1 MNDPSICHVNLADGF
16 RGGERQTFLLMEEL
30 ASRGFKQS
38 LIAKSSSNLASNS
51 KLIEGLEVIESSLN
65 GFDCRAYF
73 KEAPLLHLHESRVFA
88 AIWSYTIASERKH
101 IITRRVERPPRSNFI
116 NKSIYSNANQTVTL
130 SRAISTSI
138 EKSLDLDLDP
148 IVIPSAKTGFT
159 NDQIEVQKIR
169 SKMGG
174 RFIVGHIGALDD
186 SHKGQLQIIE
196 LAKMTHETFPEICF
210 LLVGSGKDDEYFK
223 QLTQDLNNIELVGQ
237 KENVGDYLA
246 AFDLFIFPSRHE
258 GLGSILLD
266 AMDFGL
272 PIIAS
277 NVGGIPEI
285 IQNGVNG
292 IVVNLNSFDDYFNA
306 LKSLFS
312 DVKMRLRIEQTNKE
326 KGKSFSVKTMT
337 DQYINLYN
345 RIYDK
350 S

>member
-1 MNDPSICHVNLADGF
+1 MNDSSICHVNLAGGF

-30 ASRGFKQS
+30 ASRGHEQR
-38 LIAKSSSNLASNS
+38 LIAKANSALAANA

-65 GFDCRAYF
+65 GFDCRTYF
-73 KEAPLLHLHESRVFA
+73 KDSLLLHFHESRAFA
-88 AIWSYTIASERKH
+88 AIWSFGIATEKKH

-116 NKSIYSNANQTVTL
+116 SKSIYSNANQTVTL
-130 SRAISTSI
+130 SRAISKSI
-138 EKSLDLDLDP
+138 QKSFNLDLDP

-159 NDQIEVQKIR
+159 ADQVEVQRIR
-169 SKMGG
+169 SKMRGD
-174 RFIVGHIGALDD
+174 FIVGHIGALDD

-196 LAKMTHETFPEICF
+196 LAQMTRETFPEICF
-210 LLVGSGKDDEYFK
+210 LLVGSGKDMGHFK
-223 QLTQDLNNIELVGQ
+223 QLTEDLNNIEFVGQ

-285 IQNGVNG
+285 IKNEVNG
-292 IVVNLNSFDDYFNA
+292 ILVDLNSLDDYYNA

-312 DVKMRLRIEQTNKE
+312 DTKMRSRMQQSNTE

-337 DQYINLYN
+337 DQYIKLYN
-345 RIYDK
+345 QIL
-350 S
+350 

>member
-1 MNDPSICHVNLADGF
+1 MNDSSICHVNLAGGF

-30 ASRGFKQS
+30 ASRGHEQR
-38 LIAKSSSNLASNS
+38 LIAKANSALAA
-51 KLIEGLEVIESSLN
+51 KAELIEGLEVIESSLN
-65 GFDCRAYF
+65 GFDCRTYF
-73 KEAPLLHLHESRVFA
+73 KDSPLLHFHESRVFA
-88 AIWSYTIASERKH
+88 AIWSFGIAAEKKH

-116 NKSIYSNANQTVTL
+116 SKSIYSNANQTVTL
-130 SRAISTSI
+130 SRSISKSI
-138 EKSLDLDLDP
+138 QKSFNLDLDP

-159 NDQIEVQKIR
+159 ADQVEVQRIR
-169 SKMGG
+169 SKMRGD
-174 RFIVGHIGALDD
+174 FIVGHIGALDD

-196 LAKMTHETFPEICF
+196 LAQMTRETFPEICF
-210 LLVGSGKDDEYFK
+210 LLVGSGKDMGQFK
-223 QLTQDLNNIELVGQ
+223 QLTQGLNNIEFVGQ

-285 IQNGVNG
+285 IKHGVNG
-292 IVVNLNSFDDYFNA
+292 ILVNLNSFDDYYNA

-312 DVKMRLRIEQTNKE
+312 DTKMRSRMQQSNTE
-326 KGKSFSVKTMT
+326 KGKDFSVKTMT
-337 DQYINLYN
+337 DQYIKLYN
-345 RIYDK
+345 QIL
-350 S
+350 

>member
-88 AIWSYTIASERKH
+88 AIWSYTIAPERKH
-101 IITRRVERPPRSNFI
+101 IVTRRVERPPRSNFI

-196 LAKMTHETFPEICF
+196 LAKMTHETFADICF
-210 LLVGSGKDDEYFK
+210 LLVGSGKDEEYFK
-223 QLTQDLNNIELVGQ
+223 QLTQDLNNIEFVGQ

-292 IVVNLNSFDDYFNA
+292 ILVNLNSFDDYFNA

>member
-1 MNDPSICHVNLADGF
+1 MNDSSICHVNLAGGF

-30 ASRGFKQS
+30 ASRGHEQR
-38 LIAKSSSNLASNS
+38 LIAKANSALAANA

-65 GFDCRAYF
+65 GFDCRTYF
-73 KEAPLLHLHESRVFA
+73 KDAPLLHFHESRVFA
-88 AIWSYTIASERKH
+88 AIWSFGIATEKKH

-116 NKSIYSNANQTVTL
+116 NKSIYRNANQTVTL
-130 SRAISTSI
+130 SRSISKSI
-138 EKSLDLDLDP
+138 QKSFNLDLDP

-159 NDQIEVQKIR
+159 TDQVEVQRIR
-169 SKMGG
+169 SKMRGD
-174 RFIVGHIGALDD
+174 FIVGHIGALDD

-196 LAKMTHETFPEICF
+196 LAQMTRETFPEICF
-210 LLVGSGKDDEYFK
+210 LLVGSGKDMGHFK
-223 QLTQDLNNIELVGQ
+223 QLTEDLNNIEFVGQ

-285 IQNGVNG
+285 IKNEVNG
-292 IVVNLNSFDDYFNA
+292 ILVDLNSLDDYYNA

-312 DVKMRLRIEQTNKE
+312 DTKMRSQMQQSNTE
-326 KGKSFSVKTMT
+326 KGKDFSVKTMT
-337 DQYINLYN
+337 DQYIKLYN
-345 RIYDK
+345 QIL
-350 S
+350 

>member
-1 MNDPSICHVNLADGF
+1 MNDSSICHVNLAGGF

-30 ASRGFKQS
+30 ASRGHEQR
-38 LIAKSSSNLASNS
+38 LIAKANSALAA
-51 KLIEGLEVIESSLN
+51 KAELIEGLEVIESSLN
-65 GFDCRAYF
+65 GFDCRTYF
-73 KEAPLLHLHESRVFA
+73 KDAPLLHFHESRAFA
-88 AIWSYTIASERKH
+88 AIWSFGIATEKKH

-116 NKSIYSNANQTVTL
+116 NKSIYRNANQTVTL
-130 SRAISTSI
+130 SRSISKSI
-138 EKSLDLDLDP
+138 QKSFNLDLDP

-159 NDQIEVQKIR
+159 TDQVEVQRIR
-169 SKMGG
+169 SKMRGD
-174 RFIVGHIGALDD
+174 FIVGHIGALDD

-196 LAKMTHETFPEICF
+196 LAQMTRETFPEICF
-210 LLVGSGKDDEYFK
+210 LLVGSGKDMGHFK
-223 QLTQDLNNIELVGQ
+223 QLTEDLNNIEFVGQ

-285 IQNGVNG
+285 IKNEVNG
-292 IVVNLNSFDDYFNA
+292 ILVDLNSLDDYYNA

-312 DVKMRLRIEQTNKE
+312 DTKMRSQMQQSNTE

-337 DQYINLYN
+337 DQYIKLYN
-345 RIYDK
+345 QIL
-350 S
+350 

>member
-1 MNDPSICHVNLADGF
+1 MNDSSICHVNLAGGF

-30 ASRGFKQS
+30 ASRGHEQR
-38 LIAKSSSNLASNS
+38 LIAKANSALAA
-51 KLIEGLEVIESSLN
+51 KAELIEGLEVIESSLN
-65 GFDCRAYF
+65 GFDCRTYF
-73 KEAPLLHLHESRVFA
+73 KDAPLLHFHESRVFA
-88 AIWSYTIASERKH
+88 AIWSFGIATEKKH

-116 NKSIYSNANQTVTL
+116 NKSIYRNANQTVTL
-130 SRAISTSI
+130 SRSISKSI
-138 EKSLDLDLDP
+138 QKSFNLDLDP

-159 NDQIEVQKIR
+159 TDQVEVQRIR
-169 SKMGG
+169 SKMRGD
-174 RFIVGHIGALDD
+174 FIVGHIGALDD

-196 LAKMTHETFPEICF
+196 LAQMTRETFPEICF
-210 LLVGSGKDDEYFK
+210 LLVGSGKDMGHFK
-223 QLTQDLNNIELVGQ
+223 QLTQDLNNIEFVGQ

-285 IQNGVNG
+285 IKNEVNG
-292 IVVNLNSFDDYFNA
+292 ILVDLNSLDDYYNA

-312 DVKMRLRIEQTNKE
+312 DTKMRSQMQQSNTE

-337 DQYINLYN
+337 DQYIKLYN
-345 RIYDK
+345 QIL
-350 S
+350 

>member
-1 MNDPSICHVNLADGF
+1 MNDSSICHVNLAGGF

-30 ASRGFKQS
+30 ASRGHEQR
-38 LIAKSSSNLASNS
+38 LIAKANSALAANA

-65 GFDCRAYF
+65 GFDCRTYF
-73 KEAPLLHLHESRVFA
+73 KDAPLLHFHESRVFA
-88 AIWSYTIASERKH
+88 AIWSFGIATEKKH

-116 NKSIYSNANQTVTL
+116 NKSIYRNANQTVTL
-130 SRAISTSI
+130 SRSISKSI
-138 EKSLDLDLDP
+138 QKSFNLDLDP

-159 NDQIEVQKIR
+159 TDQVEVQRIR
-169 SKMGG
+169 SKMRGD
-174 RFIVGHIGALDD
+174 FIVGHIGALDD

-196 LAKMTHETFPEICF
+196 LAQMTRETFPEICF
-210 LLVGSGKDDEYFK
+210 LLVGSGKDMGHFK
-223 QLTQDLNNIELVGQ
+223 QLTEDLNNIEFVGQ

-285 IQNGVNG
+285 IKNEVNG
-292 IVVNLNSFDDYFNA
+292 ILVDLNSLDDYYNA

-312 DVKMRLRIEQTNKE
+312 DTKMRSQMQQSNTE

-337 DQYINLYN
+337 DQYIKLYN
-345 RIYDK
+345 QIL
-350 S
+350 

>member
-1 MNDPSICHVNLADGF
+1 MNDSSICHVNLAGGF

-30 ASRGFKQS
+30 ASRGHEQR
-38 LIAKSSSNLASNS
+38 LIAKANSALAA
-51 KLIEGLEVIESSLN
+51 KAELIEGLEVIESSLN
-65 GFDCRAYF
+65 GFDCRTYF
-73 KEAPLLHLHESRVFA
+73 KDAPLLHFHESRVFA
-88 AIWSYTIASERKH
+88 AIWSFGIATEKKH

-116 NKSIYSNANQTVTL
+116 NKSIYRNANQTVTL
-130 SRAISTSI
+130 SRSISKSI
-138 EKSLDLDLDP
+138 QKSFNLDLDP

-159 NDQIEVQKIR
+159 TDQVEVQRIR
-169 SKMGG
+169 SKMRGD
-174 RFIVGHIGALDD
+174 FIVGHIGALDD

-196 LAKMTHETFPEICF
+196 LAQMTRETFPEICF
-210 LLVGSGKDDEYFK
+210 LLVGSGKDMGHFK
-223 QLTQDLNNIELVGQ
+223 QLTEDLNNIEFVGQ

-285 IQNGVNG
+285 IKNEVNG
-292 IVVNLNSFDDYFNA
+292 ILVDLNSLDDYYNA

-312 DVKMRLRIEQTNKE
+312 DTKMRSQMQQSNTE

-337 DQYINLYN
+337 DQYIKLYN
-345 RIYDK
+345 QIL
-350 S
+350 

>member
-1 MNDPSICHVNLADGF
+1 
-16 RGGERQTFLLMEEL
+16 
-30 ASRGFKQS
+30 
-38 LIAKSSSNLASNS
+38 
-51 KLIEGLEVIESSLN
+51 
-65 GFDCRAYF
+65 
-73 KEAPLLHLHESRVFA
+73 
-88 AIWSYTIASERKH
+88 
-101 IITRRVERPPRSNFI
+101 
-116 NKSIYSNANQTVTL
+116 
-130 SRAISTSI
+130 
-138 EKSLDLDLDP
+138 
-148 IVIPSAKTGFT
+148 
-159 NDQIEVQKIR
+159 
-169 SKMGG
+169 MGG

-292 IVVNLNSFDDYFNA
+292 ILVNLNSFDDYFNA

-337 DQYINLYN
+337 DQYICLLYTSPSP
-345 RIYDK
+345 RDR
-350 S
+350 SLSRMPSSA

>member
-1 MNDPSICHVNLADGF
+1 MNDSSICHVNLAGGF

-30 ASRGFKQS
+30 ASRGHEQR
-38 LIAKSSSNLASNS
+38 LIAKANSALAA
-51 KLIEGLEVIESSLN
+51 KAELIEGLEVIESSLN
-65 GFDCRAYF
+65 GFDCRTYF
-73 KEAPLLHLHESRVFA
+73 KDAPLLHFHESRVFA
-88 AIWSYTIASERKH
+88 AIWSFGIATEKKH
-101 IITRRVERPPRSNFI
+101 IITRRVERSPRSNFI
-116 NKSIYSNANQTVTL
+116 NKSIYRNANQTVTL
-130 SRAISTSI
+130 SRSISKSI
-138 EKSLDLDLDP
+138 QKSFNLDLDP

-159 NDQIEVQKIR
+159 TDQVEVQRIR
-169 SKMGG
+169 SKMRGD
-174 RFIVGHIGALDD
+174 FIVGHIGALDD

-196 LAKMTHETFPEICF
+196 LAQMTRETFPEICF
-210 LLVGSGKDDEYFK
+210 LLVGSGKDMGHFK
-223 QLTQDLNNIELVGQ
+223 QLTEDLNNIEFVGQ

-285 IQNGVNG
+285 IKNEVNG
-292 IVVNLNSFDDYFNA
+292 ILVDLNSLDDYYNA

-312 DVKMRLRIEQTNKE
+312 DTKMRSQMQQSNTE

-337 DQYINLYN
+337 DQYIKLYN
-345 RIYDK
+345 QIL
-350 S
+350 

>member
-30 ASRGFKQS
+30 ASRGYEQA
-38 LIAKSSSNLASNS
+38 LIAKSSSVLASNA
-51 KLIEGLEVIESSLN
+51 KLIEGLMVIESSLN
-65 GFDCRAYF
+65 GFDCRTYF
-73 KEAPLLHLHESRVFA
+73 KEAPLLHLHESRAFA
-88 AIWSYTIASERKH
+88 AIWSFRIASERKH

-116 NKSIYSNANQTVTL
+116 SNSIYSNANQTVTL
-130 SRAISTSI
+130 SRAISKSI
-138 EKSLDLDLDP
+138 QNSLNLDLNP

-159 NDQIEVQKIR
+159 IDQAEVQKIR

-174 RFIVGHIGALDD
+174 RFIVGHIGVLDD

-210 LLVGSGKDDEYFK
+210 LLVGSGKDKEHFK
-223 QLTQDLNNIELVGQ
+223 QLTCDLNNIEFIGQ
-237 KENVGDYLA
+237 KENVGDFLA

-277 NVGGIPEI
+277 NVGGIPAI
-285 IQNGVNG
+285 IKNG
-292 IVVNLNSFDDYFNA
+292 INGILVDLNSFDDYYNA
-306 LKSLFS
+306 LNSLFS
-312 DVKMRLRIEQTNKE
+312 NTKMRSRMQQSNIE
-326 KGKSFSVKTMT
+326 KGKDFSVKTMT
-337 DQYINLYN
+337 DQYIKLYN
-345 RIYDK
+345 QIL
-350 S
+350 

>member
-1 MNDPSICHVNLADGF
+1 MNDPSICHINLANGF

-30 ASRGFKQS
+30 ASRGYKQG
-38 LIAKSSSNLASNS
+38 LIAKSNSDLASNS
-51 KLIEGLEVIESSLN
+51 KFIEDLKVIESSLN
-65 GFDCRAYF
+65 GFDCRTFF

-88 AIWSYTIASERKH
+88 AMWSYAIAPERKH
-101 IITRRVERPPRSNFI
+101 IITRRVERPPKSNFI
-116 NKSIYSNANQTVTL
+116 NKSIFSNANQTVTV
-130 SRAISTSI
+130 SRAIS
-138 EKSLDLDLDP
+138 KSVAQSLNLELDP

-159 NDQIEVQKIR
+159 NDQTEVEKIR

-174 RFIVGHIGALDD
+174 RFIVGHIGDLDD

-196 LAKMTHETFPEICF
+196 LAKMTHETFADICF
-210 LLVGSGKDDEYFK
+210 LLVGSGKDEEYFK
-223 QLTQDLNNIELVGQ
+223 QLTQDLNNIEFVGQ
-237 KENVGDYLA
+237 KENVGDYLT

-266 AMDFGL
+266 AMDFSL

-292 IVVNLNSFDDYFNA
+292 ILVNLNSFDDYFNA
-306 LKSLFS
+306 LKFLFT
-312 DVKMRLRIEQTNKE
+312 DVKMRARIEQTNKE

-345 RIYDK
+345 QIL
-350 S
+350 